1 MLSAATFRAV
11 NEDLYSEK
19 FPSPVVPLEI
29 PKSKDTVSMLFVSRP
44 RRKKKKTRARTN
56 CVLFPKVDAR
66 IFCCLNSEATLI
78 FSFTS
83 DF

>member
-29 PKSKDTVSMLFVSRP
+29 PKSKDTVSLLFVSSP
-44 RRKKKKTRARTN
+44 RRKKKDSGKN
-56 CVLFPKVDAR
+56 KLCV
-66 IFCCLNSEATLI
+66 IS
-78 FSFTS
+78 
-83 DF
+83 